1 MKKPK
6 SYQDELDEFLNASTS
21 DYRKLMR
28 GLAASIICAD
38 NRHAQ
43 IMRDLALKAQQSM
56 ALADLMARRR
66 VLLWENYGQ
75 DKVRAA
81 QRVEIYATSV
91 SDIVPNAPFRA
102 AWEALLAKT
111 PKLLTASY
119 TVLQAYADKAFV
131 VSQSAN
137 LAVTAKVHS
146 ILVDALQLGLSQA
159 EAVENLLDETEGWTR
174 GYANTVYRTN
184 VARAY
189 AEGEKTQGMSEVSRR
204 VFPAWQYLTA
214 GDVDVRPNHA
224 AARYLIAAKT
234 DPIWN
239 LLYPPLGFNCRC
251 TTREMDVYD
260 LEAQNRLSLTGQ
272 VIPFYPPAIGLA
284 GRDDGF
290 AA

>member
-1 MKKPK
+1 MKRPK
-6 SYQDELDEFLNASTS
+6 SHLDELDDFLNASTL

-28 GLAASIICAD
+28 GLAGSIARAD
-38 NRHAQ
+38 NKHSG
-43 IMRDLALKAQQSM
+43 ILKDLEIKAQQSM
-56 ALADLMARRR
+56 AIADLMARRR
-66 VLLWENYGQ
+66 VLMFEDYAL

-81 QRVEIYATSV
+81 QRIEIYATSV

-131 VSQSAN
+131 VSQSAS
-137 LAVTAKVHS
+137 LTVTAKVHQ
-146 ILVDALQLGLSQA
+146 ILVDALQLGLSQD
-159 EAVENLLDETEGWTR
+159 EAVANLLDETEGWTR
-174 GYANTVYRTN
+174 AYANTVYRTN
-184 VARAY
+184 IARAY
-189 AEGEKTQGMSEVSRR
+189 ADGEKKQGMSEVSRR
-204 VFPAWQYLTA
+204 VFPAWEYLTA
-214 GDVDVRPNHA
+214 GDVDVRLNHA
-224 AARYLIAAKT
+224 AARGLIAAKT

-251 TTREMDVYD
+251 TTREKDVYD
-260 LEAQNRLSLTGQ
+260 LEAENRLSLSGQ
-272 VIPFYPPAIGLA
+272 VIPFYPSSIGLA

>member
-6 SYQDELDEFLNASTS
+6 SHMDELDEFLNASTL

-28 GLAASIICAD
+28 GLAASIARGD
-38 NRHAQ
+38 NKHPG
-43 IMRDLALKAQQSM
+43 ILKNLEIKAQQSM

-66 VLLWENYGQ
+66 VLMFESYAL

-81 QRVEIYATSV
+81 QRIEIYATSV
-91 SDIVPNAPFRA
+91 SDIVPNAPFQA
-102 AWEALLAKT
+102 AVDALVART

-119 TVLQAYADKAFV
+119 TALQAYADRAFV
-131 VSQSAN
+131 VAQSAS
-137 LAVTAKVHS
+137 LTVTAKVHQ

-189 AEGEKTQGMSEVSRR
+189 ADGEKTQGMSEVSRK
-204 VFPAWQYLTA
+204 VFPAWQYMAVNDPDT
-214 GDVDVRPNHA
+214 RPNHRA
-224 AARYLIAAKT
+224 ANGLIAAKT

-239 LLYPPLGFNCRC
+239 SLYPPLGFNCRC
-251 TTREMDVYD
+251 TTREKDVYD
-260 LEAQNRLSLTGQ
+260 LEAEGRLSLTGQ
-272 VIPFYPPAIGLA
+272 VIPFYPSVIGLA